1 MKHILRKTGELC
13 RHKDGDTVPVYTYD
27 EWYIYNV
34 HEGDT
39 VVITD
44 GSTSSMYI
52 LKGDRKCEEC
62 PIRTDTGVCALAVKC
77 RATGGLKTVCRA
89 ELGVHSI
96 EEIMENL

>member
-1 MKHILRKTGELC
+1 MKHTLRKTGELC

-52 LKGDRKCEEC
+52 LRGDRNCTEC
-62 PIRTDTGVCALAVKC
+62 PLSTGK
-77 RATGGLKTVCRA
+77 GY
-89 ELGVHSI
+89 
-96 EEIMENL
+96 